1 MHVQKIVFDSIF
13 GMLLDI
19 KERQMKDYF
28 MYGHGKIRYQNRTSS
43 LNRPLKGKCALGPF
57 LSVLVI

>member
-19 KERQMKDYF
+19 KERQMKDDF
-28 MYGHGKIRYQNRTSS
+28 MYEHGKFRYQNRISS
-43 LNRPLKGKCALGPF
+43 LNRPRKPRGGE
-57 LSVLVI
+57 